1 MASFSQLRLAQLS
14 GSFGNSAGQM
24 NDLLAPL
31 ARAAHSGSEQGLSLA
46 DHLSHVV
53 SSLKRIHGASEF
65 STAEAGE
72 FTHTITPAS
81 ADGAALGTAAKEWSD
96 LFLAD
101 GGVINLGSDQDV
113 TLTHVAD
120 TGVLLNSTRQI
131 QFGSSAAYIR
141 HDGTDLELVDDAD
154 INIKPA
160 VDFLVDAGGDII
172 LDAAG
177 DEVQLKHNGDLM
189 LQFASG
195 SDSVVVKPG
204 ADHEDIIFQ
213 EDGGTEV
220 FRMDSSAEAILMAS
234 GKEIQF
240 ADTGEAISGN
250 GTDLTIKS
258 GADINLTATTDIN
271 IPANVGLT
279 FGDDAEKIEGDGT
292 DLTVSGNNIKLT
304 AVADVI
310 LPANV
315 GLVLDGSGSEKIE
328 SDGTDINFS
337 VGSDGDIN
345 IPADIGLTFGDD
357 GEKIEGDGTNL
368 SIASSGELDLTAGAN
383 LDVNVT
389 GTVDVD
395 ASSTVSIDTS
405 DTSNGITLGTGTSGV
420 PISIGHTT
428 SEVTVNDNL
437 TVTGD
442 LTVNGATTTLDTTN
456 LKVED
461 PVILFGSGSTS
472 ANSNG
477 GLALLSGS
485 ATASQ
490 ALVFGRV
497 ANNMWGVGRKDV
509 TDGTVTTLADMS
521 MVDTGLR
528 AGKFQI
534 SGSSDHIALN
544 PDASDAL
551 TITAGAGLELVNGSG
566 DIVLDSA
573 GDVVI
578 DGTSQKLEFGSA
590 GSGEHITG
598 DGTDLTV
605 ASGGKINLTATSDV
619 ILPANV
625 GLVLDGSGDEKIES
639 DGTDINFSV
648 GSNGDINVPANIGM
662 TFGDDGEKIE
672 GDGSGLTV
680 AGGTITLDSEGDI
693 NLDAAGDDIILKTD
707 GTTMLTFTSGSD
719 NVVLKPGSDHEDIIF
734 QEDGGNE
741 VFRLDSSAES
751 LLMAGDQKI
760 EIRDAG
766 LFLYSSADGK
776 LDVGNSDGTA
786 VDSIDV
792 ASTAGGIKL
801 DAGLD
806 GNAAAIHLDSA
817 SGVTIAGGDQN
828 DSVYI
833 ENSPIQLEAFA
844 AGGEPSSTTG
854 KLYNV
859 TGSLVWNGKVI
870 TPRSQKVSYTVTG
883 SHAATDDLVISGLSH
898 DRGVNSLQSDVFLN
912 GQLMLSGAGQTT
924 GDYKLSG
931 TVTNVRFHFGLEA
944 DDVVTVITMAS

>member
-14 GSFGNSAGQM
+14 GSFGISAGQM

-31 ARAAHSGSEQGLSLA
+31 ARAAHSGSQQGLSLA

-65 STAEAGE
+65 STAAAGE

-81 ADGAALGTAAKEWSD
+81 ADGAALGSAAKEWSD

-101 GGVINLGSDQDV
+101 GGVINLGADQDV

-213 EDGGTEV
+213 EDGGNEV
-220 FRMDSSAEAILMAS
+220 FRMDSSAEALLMATN
-234 GKEIQF
+234 KRIQF
-240 ADTGEAISGN
+240 STSDEAIYGD
-250 GTDLTIKS
+250 GTDLHFEVGS
-258 GADINLTATTDIN
+258 GGDIN
-271 IPANVGLT
+271 IPANIGLT
-279 FGDDAEKIEGDGT
+279 FGNDGEKIEGDGT
-292 DLTVSGNNIKLT
+292 DLTVLGNNIKLT
-304 AVADVI
+304 ATADVI

-490 ALVFGRV
+490 ALVLGRV

-534 SGSSDHIALN
+534 SGSSDHIALS
-544 PDASDAL
+544 SDVL
-551 TITAGAGLELVNGSG
+551 TVTAGTSFEVASAG
-566 DIVLDSA
+566 DIVLDSG

-619 ILPANV
+619 IIPANV
-625 GLVLDGSGDEKIES
+625 GLVLDGSGSEKIES

-648 GSNGDINVPANIGM
+648 GSGGDINIPSAIGL

-672 GDGSGLTV
+672 GDGSGLTI

-760 EIRDAG
+760 EIRDSG

-870 TPRSQKVSYTVTG
+870 TPRAQKVSYTVTG

-898 DRGVNSLQSDVFLN
+898 DRGVNSLTSDVFLN

-944 DDVVTVITMAS
+944 DDVVTVITMAG